1 MLSGRGTGTLHQA
14 LTLVRQRC
22 SKQLAASLTA
32 EVPRAPGKGLNA
44 CQRSMGRLPLT
55 WFLPPFP
62 ATKLHLQEANHTL
75 NNSWMSEQ
83 ATAVGDVLGERRRN
97 SWFIQEQREGKAMVG
112 VRAMGWEEAGG
123 GTGVEEVES
132 KGRCPGMRT
141 CCLL

>member
-1 MLSGRGTGTLHQA
+1 MLQAAGCLAHSRGPSSTREG
-14 LTLVRQRC
+14 
-22 SKQLAASLTA
+22 A
-32 EVPRAPGKGLNA
+32 E
-44 CQRSMGRLPLT
+44 RLPEVHGEAAAHVVSS
-55 WFLPPFP
+55 PFP

-97 SWFIQEQREGKAMVG
+97 SWSIQEQREGKAMVG